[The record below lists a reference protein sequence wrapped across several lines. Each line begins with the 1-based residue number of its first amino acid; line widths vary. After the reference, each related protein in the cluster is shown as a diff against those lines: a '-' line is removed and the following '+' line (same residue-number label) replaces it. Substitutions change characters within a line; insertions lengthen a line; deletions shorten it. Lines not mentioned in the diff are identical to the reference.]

1 MKQTKPHGNIYKEEH
16 DVEQLKFVPSIWQTL
31 KKKEIEKL
39 IKSQKDEGQNLYLR
53 RKKIVSTSTQVQACN
68 LHM

>member
-1 MKQTKPHGNIYKEEH
+1 MANTE
-16 DVEQLKFVPSIWQTL
+16 
-31 KKKEIEKL
+31 KKEIEKL
-39 IKSQKDEGQNLYLR
+39 IKSQEDEGQNLYLR